1 VTIPPVPLT
10 FEPIFKPKPWGGRQL
25 ETFLNKKLPPD
36 VPIGESWELADL
48 PGNESRVRGGPL
60 AGCRLADV
68 VGLWGSN
75 LLGHAA
81 LDHERFP
88 LLIKFLDASEPL
100 SVQVH
105 PKPRPDGPAE
115 DVKYEAWYVVHAQPG
130 AQLFIGLKDEVSPAD
145 LARAANTPQ
154 IVDLLRSWPA
164 QPGQVYY
171 VPAGTLHALGGGI
184 LVAEIQTP
192 ADVTYR
198 LFDWGRVGL
207 DGRPRDLHVSEALR
221 NVRYDVTTAMV
232 TPPAKRIATPL
243 GPGERLIAC
252 ERFVV
257 DRFRLGSGRYQ
268 LAADGLMRVWI
279 ILRGS
284 GQLQA
289 ARYACPLGFGD
300 VLLIPAACEELQ
312 LYWVE
317 DAEWLDV
324 TIPRVSH
331 HSSPPVNDKSS

>member
-1 VTIPPVPLT
+1 VTIPPIPLT
-10 FEPIFKPKPWGGRQL
+10 FEPIFKPKPWGGRRL
-25 ETFLNKKLPPD
+25 AALLNKKLPPD

-60 AGCRLADV
+60 AGCRLVDV
-68 VGLWGSN
+68 VSMWGSD

-88 LLIKFLDASEPL
+88 LLIKFLDASESL

-105 PKPRPDGPAE
+105 PKPGPDGSAE
-115 DVKYEAWYVVHAQPG
+115 DVKYEAWYVVHAEPK
-130 AQLFIGLKDEVSPAD
+130 AQLFIGLKDEAGPAD
-145 LARAANTPQ
+145 LARAASTAQ
-154 IVDLLRSWPA
+154 IVDWLRTWPA
-164 QPGQVYY
+164 RPGHAYY

-192 ADVTYR
+192 ADITYR

-207 DGRPRDLHVSEALR
+207 DGRPRDLHVAEALG
-221 NVRYDVTTAMV
+221 NVRYDVTPAMV
-232 TPPAKRIATPL
+232 SPPAKLIATPL
-243 GPGERLIAC
+243 GPADRLIAC

-257 DRFRLGSGRYQ
+257 DRFRLGPGSYQ
-268 LAADGLMRVWI
+268 LGTDRLMHVWI

-289 ARYACPLGFGD
+289 AGYECPVALGD
-300 VLLIPAACEELQ
+300 VVLIPAASEELR
-312 LYWVE
+312 LFWAD
-317 DAEWLDV
+317 DAEWLAV
-324 TIPRVSH
+324 TIPQVGH
-331 HSSPPVNDKSS
+331 HSAPPVDGNPE